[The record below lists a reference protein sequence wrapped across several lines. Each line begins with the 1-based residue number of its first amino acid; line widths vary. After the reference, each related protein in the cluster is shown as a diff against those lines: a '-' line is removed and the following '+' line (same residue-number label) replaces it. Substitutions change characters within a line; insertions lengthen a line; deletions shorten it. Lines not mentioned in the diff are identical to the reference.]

1 MPKREKDRKSGT
13 GRTDRDKKSGAGAFS
28 WGKSDGGDD
37 NKSSP
42 MSLND
47 PNNSGGAFS
56 MSLENRCK
64 HNYIA
69 KEDLTNPLFY
79 EGVICAFRA
88 RSGGYTTGAWVA
100 TTVSNTVSFD
110 SDGTPLAN
118 TSFDKDFRKASPVS
132 SAFSNVEGFMAKEAI
147 GPVGT
152 VIVSSENESC
162 TTRKFIEAAI
172 ASGTQVLDVG
182 VLTKSQMAN
191 VVKAYNEKPW
201 TEKSDFDE
209 VVASAPEL
217 VMNSNPMLAK
227 NQQSSSAG
235 VTEQKGEAVPVKSG
249 MSDAEKEAKRAAD
262 DEKIFKA
269 ASWSASRLDKTKYLV
284 YDDDDSLGKQAPS
297 IDNLVY
303 HKGEKVSYSNAKFTV
318 VGFWGKF
325 AKGDYSTL
333 NSWSH
338 LERKYRSKGV
348 QFLGISR
355 DRKEGDVVKFCG
367 RLGTFM
373 RELGERGITLGATF
387 PLAFDPD
394 TEVGEAFR
402 KLSGLMSLA
411 VGMAYVIDPSG
422 KILWREQFSRGAA
435 PANQLEAQLDLL
447 TSGKSVALTNGNE
460 PDEDDE
466 DEDDGE
472 GTVQGVTIT
481 AAGAD
486 Y

>member
-1 MPKREKDRKSGT
+1 MPKREKDRASGT
-13 GRTDRDKKSGAGAFS
+13 GRNDRDKKSGAGAFS
-28 WGKSDGGDD
+28 WGKSDGSGD
-37 NKSSP
+37 NKASP
-42 MSLND
+42 MSKND
-47 PNNSGGAFS
+47 PNNAGGAFALG
-56 MSLENRCK
+56 LEKRSR
-64 HNYIA
+64 HNYISM
-69 KEDLTNPLFY
+69 EDLTNPLFY

-88 RSGGYTTGAWVA
+88 RGGGYTTGAWVA

-110 SDGTPLAN
+110 SDGTPLNN
-118 TSFDKDFRKASPVS
+118 TSFDKDFRNASPIS
-132 SAFSNVEGFMAKEAI
+132 EGFSNIEGFMAKETI
-147 GPVGT
+147 GPAMGT
-152 VIVSSENESC
+152 VIVAAESENC

-172 ASGTQVLDVG
+172 ASGTHVLDVG
-182 VLTKSQMAN
+182 VLTKAEIAH
-191 VVKAYNEKPW
+191 VVKSYNEKAW
-201 TEKSDFDE
+201 TDKSEFDK

-217 VMNSNPMLAK
+217 VMNSNPMLAAK
-227 NQQSSSAG
+227 AKGSAG
-235 VTEQKGEAVPVKSG
+235 VTEQKGGDTAKVG

-269 ASWSASRLDKTKYLV
+269 AAWSASRLDKSKYIV

-297 IDNLVY
+297 IDDLVY
-303 HKGEKVSYSNAKFTV
+303 HKGDKISYPGAKFTV

-348 QFLGISR
+348 QFLGVSR
-355 DRKEGDVVKFCG
+355 DRKEGDVVKFVG

-394 TEVGEAFR
+394 TKVGEEFR
-402 KLSGLMSLA
+402 TLSGLMSLA
-411 VGMAYVIDPSG
+411 VGMAYVVDASG

-466 DEDDGE
+466 EDDDGE
-472 GTVQGVTIT
+472 GTVQGISIV

>member
-1 MPKREKDRKSGT
+1 M
-13 GRTDRDKKSGAGAFS
+13 
-28 WGKSDGGDD
+28 
-37 NKSSP
+37 SSFNV
-42 MSLND
+42 LNED
-47 PNNSGGAFS
+47 A
-56 MSLENRCK
+56 EE
-64 HNYIA
+64 
-69 KEDLTNPLFY
+69 EDLGKVVVQTPKSILKPIRFGQQKNIYKQQQLRRK
-79 EGVICAFRA
+79 RA
-88 RSGGYTTGAWVA
+88 SSYTR
-100 TTVSNTVSFD
+100 VSFD
-110 SDGTPLAN
+110 SIPIIHE
-118 TSFDKDFRKASPVS
+118 F
-132 SAFSNVEGFMAKEAI
+132 
-147 GPVGT
+147 
-152 VIVSSENESC
+152 
-162 TTRKFIEAAI
+162 
-172 ASGTQVLDVG
+172 
-182 VLTKSQMAN
+182 
-191 VVKAYNEKPW
+191 VV
-201 TEKSDFDE
+201 
-209 VVASAPEL
+209 
-217 VMNSNPMLAK
+217 
-227 NQQSSSAG
+227 
-235 VTEQKGEAVPVKSG
+235 
-249 MSDAEKEAKRAAD
+249 SDAEKEAKRAAD

-269 ASWSASRLDKTKYLV
+269 AAWSASRLDKSKYIV

-303 HKGEKVSYSNAKFTV
+303 HKGDKISYSGAKFTV

-348 QFLGISR
+348 QFLGVSR
-355 DRKEGDVVKFCG
+355 DRKEGDVVKFVG

-394 TEVGEAFR
+394 TKVGEEFR
-402 KLSGLMSLA
+402 TLSGLMSLA
-411 VGMAYVIDPSG
+411 VGMAYVVDASG

-466 DEDDGE
+466 EDDDGE
-472 GTVQGVTIT
+472 GTVQGISIV